1 MMFNTTFNN
10 ILYTSVSR
18 TKHKLKELG
27 KSFILV
33 PVDKVAN
40 NVISRKY
47 YVHILKEE
55 IVNTNTL
62 QSTSISEIEIIYKH
76 Q

>member
-1 MMFNTTFNN
+1 MFNITFNN

-18 TKHKLKELG
+18 IKHKLKELG

-40 NVISRKY
+40 NVIARKY

-62 QSTSISEIEIIYKH
+62 QRPVSPTY
-76 Q
+76 

>member
-1 MMFNTTFNN
+1 MMFNTTFDN

-18 TKHKLKELG
+18 IKHKLKELG

-33 PVDKVAN
+33 PADKVAN
-40 NVISRKY
+40 NVVSRKY
-47 YVHILKEE
+47 YVYILKEE
-55 IVNTNTL
+55 MVNPNTF
-62 QSTSISEIEIIYKH
+62 QRTPISEIEIIYKH